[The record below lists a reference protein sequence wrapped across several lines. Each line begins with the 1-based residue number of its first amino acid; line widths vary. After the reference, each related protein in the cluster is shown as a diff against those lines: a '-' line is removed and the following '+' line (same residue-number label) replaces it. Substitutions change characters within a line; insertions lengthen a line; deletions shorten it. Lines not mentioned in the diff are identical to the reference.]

1 MLLSSLSNRPLN
13 LDDAGKLR
21 LLLEAQFY
29 LTAARKRDERVA
41 SRDFWLEVT
50 VIVLIF
56 VEIIISVAGIRIEIL
71 EGNQVG

>member
-1 MLLSSLSNRPLN
+1 
-13 LDDAGKLR
+13 LDDAEKLR

-29 LTAARKRDERVA
+29 LTGVARKRDERVA
-41 SRDFWLEVT
+41 NRDFWLEVT

-56 VEIIISVAGIRIEIL
+56 VEIIIISVAGIRIGIL